1 MLVLPIW
8 YLVSRWG
15 SGPQVYMHH
24 FRCGMNWING
34 YYMIVKVKNENFWFS
49 TYSMEMHSLTSSSF
63 ITCLWGEMVW
73 FENFFDE
80 LLGKL
85 LPNVWLSFAQR
96 WVKLTKQFILLIF
109 DPTLGKC
116 WQILTNTICSACGI
130 DYGNFI
136 SHDMF
141 DYRNRYFVEVVT
153 ETIWQDL
160 YFLHAV
166 QRLA

>member
-1 MLVLPIW
+1 M
-8 YLVSRWG
+8 S
-15 SGPQVYMHH
+15 
-24 FRCGMNWING
+24 
-34 YYMIVKVKNENFWFS
+34 
-49 TYSMEMHSLTSSSF
+49 
-63 ITCLWGEMVW
+63 
-73 FENFFDE
+73 
-80 LLGKL
+80 KL

-141 DYRNRYFVEVVT
+141 DYRYYRYFVEVVT
-153 ETIWQDL
+153 ETI
-160 YFLHAV
+160 
-166 QRLA
+166 